1 MSELHLLSTK
11 EQGGKAR
18 HFLIDIFSAMSGK
31 KKKEKQSKFYFRKM
45 LCLAQILSLDV
56 VLTFCGFRTLMTCV
70 MVPVLNA
77 GTMLL
82 LTEAAA
88 GSSGVEGRQRASS
101 EKYLI
106 LCQRCQQ
113 VKSDTQMMVQ
123 LTDIP
128 NTKFYLFFPDNQ
140 QFSAC
145 RLSLHDIYKTLLF
158 LATSH
163 LLLSGRSNFSE
174 HFSKVNKSCSSSL
187 TE

>member
-1 MSELHLLSTK
+1 MSGLPLLSTK

-18 HFLIDIFSAMSGK
+18 HFNRYLFCYEWK

-45 LCLAQILSLDV
+45 LCLAQILSLNV

-82 LTEAAA
+82 LGDRSCSWNVWWGGGETK
-88 GSSGVEGRQRASS
+88 GTLQ
-101 EKYLI
+101 KIHLI

-128 NTKFYLFFPDNQ
+128 NTKFYLF
-140 QFSAC
+140 S
-145 RLSLHDIYKTLLF
+145 R
-158 LATSH
+158 
-163 LLLSGRSNFSE
+163 
-174 HFSKVNKSCSSSL
+174 
-187 TE
+187 

>member
-1 MSELHLLSTK
+1 MPLNHFMCLGFIYCLQKNK
-11 EQGGKAR
+11 EVR
-18 HFLIDIFSAMSGK
+18 PDILIDIFSAMSGK

-45 LCLAQILSLDV
+45 LCLAQILSLNV

-82 LTEAAA
+82 LGDRSCSWNVWWGGGQTK
-88 GSSGVEGRQRASS
+88 GTLQ
-101 EKYLI
+101 KIHLI

-128 NTKFYLFFPDNQ
+128 NTKFYLF
-140 QFSAC
+140 S
-145 RLSLHDIYKTLLF
+145 R
-158 LATSH
+158 
-163 LLLSGRSNFSE
+163 
-174 HFSKVNKSCSSSL
+174 
-187 TE
+187 

>member
-1 MSELHLLSTK
+1 MPLNHFMCLGFIYCLQKNK
-11 EQGGKAR
+11 EVR
-18 HFLIDIFSAMSGK
+18 PDILIDIFSVMSGK

-45 LCLAQILSLDV
+45 LCLAQILSLNV

-82 LTEAAA
+82 LGDRSCSWNVWWGGGETK
-88 GSSGVEGRQRASS
+88 GTLQ
-101 EKYLI
+101 KIHLI

-128 NTKFYLFFPDNQ
+128 NTKFYLF
-140 QFSAC
+140 S
-145 RLSLHDIYKTLLF
+145 R
-158 LATSH
+158 
-163 LLLSGRSNFSE
+163 
-174 HFSKVNKSCSSSL
+174 
-187 TE
+187 

>member
-1 MSELHLLSTK
+1 MPLNHFMCLGFIYCLQKNK
-11 EQGGKAR
+11 EVR
-18 HFLIDIFSAMSGK
+18 PDILIDIFSAMSGK

-45 LCLAQILSLDV
+45 LCLAQILSLNV

-82 LTEAAA
+82 LGDRSCSWNVWWGGGETK
-88 GSSGVEGRQRASS
+88 GTLQ
-101 EKYLI
+101 KIHLI

-128 NTKFYLFFPDNQ
+128 NTKFYLF
-140 QFSAC
+140 S
-145 RLSLHDIYKTLLF
+145 R
-158 LATSH
+158 
-163 LLLSGRSNFSE
+163 
-174 HFSKVNKSCSSSL
+174 
-187 TE
+187 

>member
-1 MSELHLLSTK
+1 MPLNHFMCLGFIYCLQKNK
-11 EQGGKAR
+11 EVR
-18 HFLIDIFSAMSGK
+18 PDILIDIFSAMSGKK

-45 LCLAQILSLDV
+45 LCLAQILSLNV

-82 LTEAAA
+82 LGDRSCSWNVWWGGGETK
-88 GSSGVEGRQRASS
+88 GTLQ
-101 EKYLI
+101 KIHLI

-128 NTKFYLFFPDNQ
+128 NTKFYLF
-140 QFSAC
+140 S
-145 RLSLHDIYKTLLF
+145 R
-158 LATSH
+158 
-163 LLLSGRSNFSE
+163 
-174 HFSKVNKSCSSSL
+174 
-187 TE
+187 

>member
-1 MSELHLLSTK
+1 MCLGFIYCLQKNK
-11 EQGGKAR
+11 EVR
-18 HFLIDIFSAMSGK
+18 PDILIDIFSVMSGK

-45 LCLAQILSLDV
+45 LCLAQILSLNV

-82 LTEAAA
+82 LGDRSCSWNVWWGGGETK
-88 GSSGVEGRQRASS
+88 GTLQ
-101 EKYLI
+101 KIHLI

-128 NTKFYLFFPDNQ
+128 NTKFYLF
-140 QFSAC
+140 S
-145 RLSLHDIYKTLLF
+145 R
-158 LATSH
+158 
-163 LLLSGRSNFSE
+163 
-174 HFSKVNKSCSSSL
+174 
-187 TE
+187 

>member
-1 MSELHLLSTK
+1 MCLGFIYCLQKNK
-11 EQGGKAR
+11 EVR
-18 HFLIDIFSAMSGK
+18 PDILIDIFSAMSGK

-45 LCLAQILSLDV
+45 LCLAQILSLNV

-82 LTEAAA
+82 LGDRSCSWNVWWGGGETK
-88 GSSGVEGRQRASS
+88 GTLQ
-101 EKYLI
+101 KIHLI

-128 NTKFYLFFPDNQ
+128 NTKFYLF
-140 QFSAC
+140 S
-145 RLSLHDIYKTLLF
+145 R
-158 LATSH
+158 
-163 LLLSGRSNFSE
+163 
-174 HFSKVNKSCSSSL
+174 
-187 TE
+187 